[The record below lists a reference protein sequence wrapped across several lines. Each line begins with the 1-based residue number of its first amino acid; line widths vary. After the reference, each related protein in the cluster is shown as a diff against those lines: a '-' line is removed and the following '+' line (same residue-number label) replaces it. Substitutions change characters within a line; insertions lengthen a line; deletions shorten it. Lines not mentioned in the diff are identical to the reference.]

1 MKENWKPGTLIYPL
15 PAVLVSCG
23 ATPDEYNLLTVAW
36 TGTVCTNPP
45 MCYISIRPE
54 RHSYDIIRRTGE
66 FVINLTTEEL
76 ARATDWCGVRS
87 GRDHDKFRE
96 TGLTPAPAT
105 VVKAPVVA
113 EAPLSI
119 ECRVRQILPLGS
131 HDLFLAEVVNIQA
144 DNRYIDPETGTVGN
158 GRTYFYSYDM
168 WVRAQYKSES
178 SYTEIYRQKYVDG
191 VSDPSYPT
199 FVQGPTFDA
208 GDGTNPFRL
217 FAYTGYPYVLRLG
230 AAFRPTVDKDSYLV
244 MPKLTR
250 PEAKNVG
257 KDSPF
262 VIKGSDDEQP
272 ASYQYT
278 FTAPGTYQV
287 AVVGTVTTLAG
298 EKQILLRKSVTVT
311 E

>member
-45 MCYISIRPE
+45 MCYISVRPE

-131 HDLFLAEVVNIQA
+131 HDLFLAEVVNVQA
-144 DNRYIDPETGTVGN
+144 DDRYLNPETGKFELDRANPLVYTHGE
-158 GRTYFYSYDM
+158 YF
-168 WVRAQYKSES
+168 
-178 SYTEIYRQKYVDG
+178 G
-191 VSDPSYPT
+191 
-199 FVQGPTFDA
+199 
-208 GDGTNPFRL
+208 
-217 FAYTGYPYVLRLG
+217 LG
-230 AAFRPTVDKDSYLV
+230 KKIGKFGWSVEK
-244 MPKLTR
+244 KKK
-250 PEAKNVG
+250 KN
-257 KDSPF
+257 K
-262 VIKGSDDEQP
+262 K
-272 ASYQYT
+272 
-278 FTAPGTYQV
+278 
-287 AVVGTVTTLAG
+287 
-298 EKQILLRKSVTVT
+298 
-311 E
+311 